1 MGMVHLAYRNTNA
14 SLVSLGEQPL
24 PAQVT
29 HGATKAARNARVAK
43 AQCKQQLAVWHA
55 DPSNC
60 NLCTSYFC
68 SLHISFDVPRLEAV
82 LNRAAGLTGCAGR
95 DNVYE
100 DAGREGGK
108 EGSIIGE
115 KEGGREGPPTSS
127 VKATCSLSHCPATSG
142 GWPRPGARWCP
153 AMYTG
158 QEVSPWNRSTGIC
171 HDLSWP
177 SYPVRSDV
185 QIQLNNHLRDD
196 PRHTS
201 THNGKRRARDRSEVS
216 TTGRREQTSFVE
228 RRCSWLQGRSA
239 DMKCS
244 SRAVHRA
251 RSMQRFPAHR

>member
-1 MGMVHLAYRNTNA
+1 MWLPFAMGMVHLAYRNTNA
-14 SLVSLGEQPL
+14 CFVSLGEQPL

-29 HGATKAARNARVAK
+29 NGTTKAARNARVAK

-82 LNRAAGLTGCAGR
+82 LDHAAGLTGCARR

-108 EGSIIGE
+108 ERRIIGE
-115 KEGGREGPPTSS
+115 KEGGREGKRSPPPKYS
-127 VKATCSLSHCPATSG
+127 VKATCSLSHCPATSR

-177 SYPVRSDV
+177 SNPVRSDV
-185 QIQLNNHLRDD
+185 QIQLNSLVYVHQV
-196 PRHTS
+196 PKA
-201 THNGKRRARDRSEVS
+201 GKG
-216 TTGRREQTSFVE
+216 TQGP
-228 RRCSWLQGRSA
+228 SWFS
-239 DMKCS
+239 K
-244 SRAVHRA
+244 VT
-251 RSMQRFPAHR
+251 PNYE